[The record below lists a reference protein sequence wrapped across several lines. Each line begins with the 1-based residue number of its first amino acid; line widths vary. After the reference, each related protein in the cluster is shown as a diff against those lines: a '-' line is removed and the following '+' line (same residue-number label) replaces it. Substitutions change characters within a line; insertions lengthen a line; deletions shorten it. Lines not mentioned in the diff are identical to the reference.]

1 MLASRI
7 FGCANGPRYRGAE
20 ASQSWYSGN
29 HGDGCIMVNCDPI
42 CLDVNKKVVWKVE
55 VGLHTV
61 PRTGNLKLGC
71 WEVRFYQ
78 TEYSVITPPIVPNR
92 AKRIVLTRSQ
102 EYAKSCASPNLIYA

>member
-61 PRTGNLKLGC
+61 PYRELEARLLGGKVLPDRVFC
-71 WEVRFYQ
+71 NNP
-78 TEYSVITPPIVPNR
+78 TYST
-92 AKRIVLTRSQ
+92 
-102 EYAKSCASPNLIYA
+102 